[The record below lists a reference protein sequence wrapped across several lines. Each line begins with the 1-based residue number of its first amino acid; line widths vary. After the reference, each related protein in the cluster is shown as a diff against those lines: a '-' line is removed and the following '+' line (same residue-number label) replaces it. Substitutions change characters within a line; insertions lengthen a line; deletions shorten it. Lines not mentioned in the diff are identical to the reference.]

1 MKRRRPVLRNSADY
15 ERAENSSRPLAEV
28 IQHFLRVS
36 RMQGKLDEVEVREAW
51 REVFGTPVENRT
63 RKLHLQRDGTLLC
76 MLDSGPLKEEFQ
88 HGKQEIVTVSTNIL
102 AARWCARCAFCDFQQ
117 AHATSM
123 CDLCVS
129 PS

>member
-1 MKRRRPVLRNSADY
+1 MKKRRRPVLRNSADY

-63 RKLHLQRDGTLLC
+63 RKLHLQKDGTLLC

-88 HGKQEIVTVSTNIL
+88 HGKQDIVDRLNEHLGRPVVRQVRIL
-102 AARWCARCAFCDFQQ
+102 
-117 AHATSM
+117 
-123 CDLCVS
+123 
-129 PS
+129 

>member
-36 RMQGKLDEVEVREAW
+36 RIQGKLDEVEVREAW
-51 REVFGTPVENRT
+51 GQVFGQAVEKRT
-63 RKLHLQRDGTLLC
+63 RKVHLQKDGTLIC

-88 HGKQEIVTVSTNIL
+88 HGKQEIVDRMNEHLGRPLVQRVRIL
-102 AARWCARCAFCDFQQ
+102 
-117 AHATSM
+117 
-123 CDLCVS
+123 
-129 PS
+129 